1 MSSGA
6 RAWVTVPRPQPAARL
21 RLVCLPHAG
30 AGASSFFPWGAAL
43 QPAGI
48 EVRSVQY
55 PGRENRLAEA
65 CIDEAGAMVR
75 ALADAWPEISGF
87 DQLTADGGG
96 RCALY
101 GHSMGSLLGFELAA
115 ELARRGTANRPEHL
129 FLSGHNPPHLAS
141 RLPLLHTLPDGE
153 FLPAVAKHYGNL
165 PAELIADRELAA
177 LIAPILRADFKLVD
191 EYRWRGAGP
200 TPTPLTVLG
209 GTNDPWT
216 TEAELAEW
224 SRHTRGKFQ
233 RRMFAGDHFFHQQN
247 RAAVLELVQKELS

>member
-1 MSSGA
+1 MSSGQ
-6 RAWVTVPRPQPAARL
+6 RTWVTIPRPQLAART

-30 AGASSFFPWGAAL
+30 AGASAFFPWGAAL
-43 QPAGI
+43 QSAGI

-75 ALADAWPEISGF
+75 ALADAWPEISG
-87 DQLTADGGG
+87 GGH
-96 RCALY
+96 CALY
-101 GHSMGSLLGFELAA
+101 GHSMGSLLGFELAE
-115 ELARRGTANRPEHL
+115 ELAKRGVPNQPVHL
-129 FLSGHNPPHLAS
+129 FLSGHNPPHVAS
-141 RLPLLHTLPDGE
+141 RLPSLHTLPDGE

-177 LIAPILRADFKLVD
+177 LISPILRADFKLVD
-191 EYRWRGAGP
+191 EYRWQGAGP
-200 TPTPLTVLG
+200 TSTPLTSLG
-209 GTNDPWT
+209 GTSDPWT

-233 RRMFAGDHFFHQQN
+233 ARMFPGDHFFHQKN
-247 RAAVLELVQKELS
+247 RAAVLALVQTTLATV